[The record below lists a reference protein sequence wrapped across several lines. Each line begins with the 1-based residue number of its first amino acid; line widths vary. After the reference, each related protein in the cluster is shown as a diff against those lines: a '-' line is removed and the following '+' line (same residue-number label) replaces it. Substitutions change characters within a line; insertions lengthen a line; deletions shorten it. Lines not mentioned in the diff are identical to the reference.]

1 METIKLVPQTNG
13 GRAIITAKELLEKNR
28 KTNRF
33 LVMCILKGLGLEVNF
48 VSMSKVKFKEGT
60 ETVNNIRSSFVSVS
74 VV

>member
-1 METIKLVPQTNG
+1 MKVIKLVPQTNG
-13 GRAIITAKELLEKNR
+13 GRAIITAKELLEKSP

-33 LVMCILKGLGLEVNF
+33 LVMCILKGLGLEVDF
-48 VSMSKVKFKEGT
+48 VSMSKVKFKEGI